1 MWTIWKCLTYLQNKV
16 KERENQS
23 VECQGGYKCH
33 FCRKPNEIMKRNIF
47 SLWRNMFPCR
57 RCTED
62 VTKQYI
68 DLWINE
74 LPPYPHCLHDDY
86 DGACGYVID
95 LFIIFRF
102 DLLLCLGFC
111 FFYKYVFVCCVV
123 VFMHYFVFFQYVFLC
138 FVMFA
143 TTPVFYKS
151 MLGCYPCSSL
161 VIFLTTM
168 YRLASYW
175 KHTADGLSLF
185 TPTQT
190 GWNSTGWDPT

>member
-1 MWTIWKCLTYLQNKV
+1 MTAKMPLLQKT
-16 KERENQS
+16 
-23 VECQGGYKCH
+23 
-33 FCRKPNEIMKRNIF
+33 KRNYEEKYF
-47 SLWRNMFPCR
+47 FLMKEYVSLYTVYWRCDKTVHRFMNEWITSLSTLLTWWLWWCMSY
-57 RCTED
+57 D
-62 VTKQYI
+62 VVMLLI
-68 DLWINE
+68 
-74 LPPYPHCLHDDY
+74 C
-86 DGACGYVID
+86 
-95 LFIIFRF
+95 FIIFRF

-190 GWNSTGWDPT
+190 GWNNTGWHPT